1 MLYTHVVYVFQHM
14 RGKIFLMSQLL
25 QLSTSL
31 SYFKTLTQ
39 SCQIPDDGKVNINTE
54 ILVVSFWTTTWEIS
68 LKTIILRI
76 LENCIPV
83 VCKNSA
89 ESFYRVSWN
98 KHNIL
103 ALLKWYLINLTIFLR
118 HHAFLSRTGLSFLHS
133 WKAFHSLATTD
144 CISSTGPDSNNCSTN
159 STEELHISLL
169 NLASSWCHS
178 MNLTL

>member
-1 MLYTHVVYVFQHM
+1 MSANSDYDIMGEKLKNHAQVIVEKLHPSCSLRQLKNITVWSKNAKQGTCQKTAMSYTHVVSVLQLL
-14 RGKIFLMSQLL
+14 RGKIFLMTQLL

-39 SCQIPDDGKVNINTE
+39 SCQIPDDGKANINTD
-54 ILVVSFWTTTWEIS
+54 ILVVSFWTKTWEIS
-68 LKTIILRI
+68 LKIIILRI
-76 LENCIPV
+76 LDNCI

-118 HHAFLSRTGLSFLHS
+118 HHTFS
-133 WKAFHSLATTD
+133 
-144 CISSTGPDSNNCSTN
+144 I
-159 STEELHISLL
+159 
-169 NLASSWCHS
+169 
-178 MNLTL
+178 